1 LKDIKLALDTHACAL
16 SEDPRFTR
24 RSFLATLSAA
34 GLAALTPAASRASRP
49 ESQDP
54 DPLLSSFEAPPQPF
68 KPWVYWWWLDG
79 AVTKPGITAD
89 LEAMQKEG
97 IGGVLIFDAGI
108 GGPDAPK
115 GPPFM
120 SPQWR
125 ENFHHAL
132 TEAAR
137 LNLELSVN
145 LCSGWNAGGPW
156 VPREDA
162 IKRLVWQETL
172 IHGPTEFDREIP
184 RFVERRPDESAPSMS
199 STEAPTLTLDDPTEW
214 YRDIAIL
221 ACAEKTDGVWKLE
234 DIHDLTAQS
243 NNGRLRWHVPAGTWR
258 VLRLGY
264 IVPQY
269 DEENGDASIRTKTRS
284 AQNPASWEI
293 DPMSE
298 EAMDR
303 HFAQTAAKLVADA
316 GALAGTTFKY
326 VHIDSWEIGLL
337 TWSEKFLP
345 AFEARRKYSPLLYLP
360 GLAGKIVESPEIT
373 ARFIWDY
380 RRTIADLIAANYYGR
395 LAHLAHAHG
404 LGAHPESGG
413 PWYTQYID
421 AMQCAG
427 TNDIPMAEYWSS
439 RKNFSGTELK
449 ASIYSQGVSADFFK
463 AAEPALPAAN
473 FGSIKQ
479 ASATAHVYG
488 KALCQGE
495 AFTNYNPDWTED
507 PYFLKPY
514 GDRAFCLGLTR
525 NVLCFY
531 VAQANLADKPGYEW
545 EETGLH
551 FDRNVTWWTKSSAWL
566 AYLARCQYL
575 LRKGLFCADLL
586 YFTGESIPNFALCD
600 RKPIAGYDYDFI
612 NAEALLAR
620 AQARDGR
627 IVLPDGLSYRYLVL
641 PEGAAESMTPAVIK
655 KLRALVEGGITL
667 VGAPPKASLG
677 LTDYPRSQ
685 REIES
690 EAVALW
696 GDRSSDRARKVGAG
710 RVIAGRT
717 VSEVIEADGLAPD
730 VEIRGA
736 RDGVDLDWVHR
747 GDGQRDIYFIANL
760 SDVPADINVVFRV
773 SDRIP
778 ELWDPVTASSRNLEE
793 FQNEGGRIALPLELA
808 AKQSVFI
815 VFRKP
820 LSRRSRRQQKNVL
833 TLHELSR
840 IAGPWQVNFDPKWGG
855 PAAVVF
861 EKLDDW
867 STRPEDGIRYY
878 SGTALYRNAFT
889 LAAPLAGRLYLDLGV
904 VKNLAQVRINRHDAG
919 IIWTAPWRVDIDR
932 LARVGRNE
940 LEIEVVNLWPNRLIG
955 DAALPDDR
963 RITKTNVGTYA
974 AKLPAAFFCAWDE
987 ECEARK
993 RTGAPAALLSSGL
1006 LGPVRVMAGSY

>member
-1 LKDIKLALDTHACAL
+1 LKDIKLALDAIARAAVQDSRL
-16 SEDPRFTR
+16 TR
-24 RSFLATLSAA
+24 RSFLATVGAA
-34 GLAALTPAASRASRP
+34 GVVVVTQAAPRDSRP
-49 ESQDP
+49 LSQDV
-54 DPLLSSFEAPPQPF
+54 DPLQKSFEAPSQPF

-79 AVTKPGITAD
+79 AVTKTGITAD
-89 LEAMQKEG
+89 LEAMKKQG

-172 IHGPTEFDREIP
+172 IQGPTELDGEIP
-184 RFVERRPDESAPSMS
+184 RYVERPPDQTAPSIS

-214 YRDIAIL
+214 YRDVAVL
-221 ACAEKTDGVWKLE
+221 ACVEEADGVWKLAN
-234 DIHDLTAQS
+234 IRDLTAQANS
-243 NNGRLRWHVPAGTWR
+243 GRLRWHVPAGTWR
-258 VLRLGY
+258 VLRLGF

-284 AQNPASWEI
+284 AQNPGSWEI

-298 EAMDR
+298 EAMDG
-303 HFAQTAAKLVADA
+303 HFAQTAAKLVEDA
-316 GALAGTTFKY
+316 GSLAGTTFKY
-326 VHIDSWEIGLL
+326 VHIDSWEIGLP
-337 TWSEKFLP
+337 TWTAKFIQ
-345 AFEARRKYSPLLYLP
+345 AFEARRKYSPLLYLA

-373 ARFIWDY
+373 ARFLWDY

-395 LAHLAHAHG
+395 LAQLAHAHG

-421 AMQCAG
+421 ALECAG

-449 ASIYSQGVSADFFK
+449 PSIYSQGVSADFFK

-479 ASATAHVYG
+479 VSAAAHVYG
-488 KALCQGE
+488 KPLCQGE
-495 AFTNYNPDWTED
+495 AFTNFNADWTED
-507 PYFLKPY
+507 PYFLKAY

-531 VAQANLADKPGYEW
+531 VAQANLTDKPGYEW
-545 EETGLH
+545 EQTGLH
-551 FDRNVTWWTKSSAWL
+551 IDRNVTWWAKSGAWL
-566 AYLARCQYL
+566 DYLARCQFL
-575 LRKGLFCADLL
+575 LRQGLFCADLL
-586 YFTGESIPNFALCD
+586 YFTGESIPNFALRD

-627 IVLPDGLSYRYLVL
+627 IVLPDGVSYRYLVL
-641 PEGAAESMTPAVIK
+641 PEGSAESMTPAVIK
-655 KLRALVEGGITL
+655 KLMALVEGGITL

-677 LTDYPRSQ
+677 LADYPRSQ
-685 REIES
+685 REIE
-690 EAVALW
+690 AAAHGLW
-696 GDRSSDRARKVGAG
+696 GDRNSGGARRVGAG
-710 RVIAGRT
+710 RVIMGRA
-717 VSEVIEADGLAPD
+717 VNEVIEADGLVPD

-736 RDGVDLDWVHR
+736 REGMDLDWIHR
-747 GDGQRDIYFIANL
+747 RDGRCDIYFIANL
-760 SDVPADINVVFRV
+760 SGVQADTSVAFRV

-778 ELWDPVTASSRNLEE
+778 ELWDPVTASSRELDE
-793 FQNEGGRIALPLELA
+793 FRIEGTRTVVPLGLA

-820 LSRRSRRQQKNVL
+820 SGRRSRKPQKNVVAL
-833 TLHELSR
+833 RELAR
-840 IAGPWQVNFDPKWGG
+840 IAGPWRVNFDPTWGG

-867 STRPEDGIRYY
+867 SKRPEDGIRYY
-878 SGTALYRNAFT
+878 SGTAVYRNAFNLPT
-889 LAAPLAGRLYLDLGV
+889 RFAGPLYLDLGV
-904 VKNLAQVRINRHDAG
+904 VKNLAQVRINGHDAG
-919 IIWTAPWRVDIDR
+919 IVWTAPWRVDIAR
-932 LARVGRNE
+932 FVRVGRNE

-955 DAALPDDR
+955 DAALPDDQR
-963 RITKTNVGTYA
+963 VTKTNVGTYA
-974 AKLPAAFFCAWDE
+974 AKLPATFFCAWDE

-993 RTGAPAALLSSGL
+993 QKGAPAALLTSGL
-1006 LGPVRVMAGSY
+1006 LGPVRVMAGG

>member
-1 LKDIKLALDTHACAL
+1 LKDIKLALEAL
-16 SEDPRFTR
+16 ERAVTQNSQLTR
-24 RSFLATLSAA
+24 RSFLATVGAA
-34 GLAALTPAASRASRP
+34 GVAAVTQAAPRRHSS
-49 ESQDP
+49 ESHDI
-54 DPLLSSFEAPPQPF
+54 DPLRRSFEAPPQPF
-68 KPWVYWWWLDG
+68 KPWAYWWWLDG
-79 AVTKPGITAD
+79 AVTKAGITLD
-89 LEAMQKEG
+89 LEAMRKEG

-137 LNLELSVN
+137 LDLELSVN

-172 IHGPTEFDREIP
+172 IQGPTQFDGEIP
-184 RFVERRPDESAPSMS
+184 RYVERPPDQTAPSIS
-199 STEAPTLTLDDPTEW
+199 STEAPTLTLDDPTAW

-221 ACAEKTDGVWKLE
+221 ACVEKTDGTWRQE
-234 DIHDLTAQS
+234 DIRDLTAQS
-243 NNGRLRWHVPAGTWR
+243 NNGRLHWHVPAGAWH

-284 AQNPASWEI
+284 AQSPASWEI

-298 EAMDR
+298 AAMDR
-303 HFAQTAAKLVADA
+303 HFAQTAAKLVEDA
-316 GALAGTTFKY
+316 GSLAGSTFKY
-326 VHIDSWEIGLL
+326 VHIDSWEIGPL
-337 TWSEKFLP
+337 TWSEKFIQ

-360 GLAGKIVESPEIT
+360 GLAGKIVESPEMT
-373 ARFIWDY
+373 ARFVWDY

-421 AMQCAG
+421 AMECAG

-439 RKNFSGTELK
+439 RKSFSGTELK

-479 ASATAHVYG
+479 ASAAAHVYG
-488 KALCQGE
+488 KPLCQGE
-495 AFTNYNPDWTED
+495 AFTNFNADWTED
-507 PYFLKPY
+507 PCFLKPY

-531 VAQANLADKPGYEW
+531 VAQLNLTDKPGYQW

-551 FDRNVTWWTKSSAWL
+551 FDRNVTWWAKSSAWL
-566 AYLARCQYL
+566 DYLARCQYL
-575 LRKGLFCADLL
+575 LRQGLFCADLL
-586 YFTGESIPNFALCD
+586 YFTGESIPNFALRD

-620 AQARDGR
+620 AEARNGR
-627 IVLPDGLSYRYLVL
+627 IVFPDGMSYRYLVL
-641 PEGAAESMTPAVIK
+641 PDGAAESMTPAVIK

-685 REIES
+685 IEIEAGAA
-690 EAVALW
+690 ELW
-696 GDRSSDRARKVGAG
+696 GDRGSEGVRKVGAG
-710 RVIAGRT
+710 RVIAGRA
-717 VSEVIEADGLAPD
+717 VSEVIAEDGLLPD

-736 RDGVDLDWVHR
+736 RDGADLDWIHR
-747 GDGQRDIYFIANL
+747 RDGRRDFFFIANL
-760 SDVPADINVVFRV
+760 SNVQADISVAFRV

-778 ELWDPVTASSRNLEE
+778 ELWDPVTASSRKLEE
-793 FQNEGGRIALPLELA
+793 FRSEGGRIVLPLGLA
-808 AKQSVFI
+808 AKQSIFI
-815 VFRKP
+815 VFREP
-820 LSRRSRRQQKNVL
+820 LRSRSRTGHKNAPAL
-833 TLHELSR
+833 RELIR
-840 IAGPWQVNFDPKWGG
+840 LPGPWRVKFDPKWGG

-867 STRPEDGIRYY
+867 SKRPEDGIRYY
-878 SGTALYRNAFT
+878 SGTAIYRNAFT
-889 LAAPLAGRLYLDLGV
+889 LPSPVAGRLYLDLGV
-904 VKNLAQVRINRHDAG
+904 VKNLAQVRINGHDAG
-919 IIWTAPWRVDIDR
+919 IIWTAPWRVNIDR
-932 LARVGRNE
+932 FVRVGRNE

-955 DAALPDDR
+955 DAELPNDR

-974 AKLPAAFFCAWDE
+974 AKLPATFFCAWDE

-993 RTGAPAALLSSGL
+993 QNGTPAALLTSGL
-1006 LGPVRVMAGSY
+1006 LGPVRVMAGSQ